1 MEYAKENLGLNTTD
15 ETITEVKTVDTA
27 DAEESMEERRRYTED
42 ILQRMG
48 IMPNPYAA
56 RPTVKN
62 YNPSIAIPS
71 VDVWDAIREKSTTD
85 LIKDLALAQA
95 LKKYTDLG
103 HIGDAITKSVFD
115 PLVYQQNL
123 TNAISKMMGE
133 NKKQE

>member
-1 MEYAKENLGLNTTD
+1 
-15 ETITEVKTVDTA
+15 
-27 DAEESMEERRRYTED
+27 
-42 ILQRMG
+42 MG

-56 RPTVKN
+56 IPAIRN

-71 VDVWDAIREKSTTD
+71 VDVWDEIREKSTTD

-103 HIGDAITKSVFD
+103 HIGDVITKSVFD
-115 PLVYQQNL
+115 PQVYQQNL
-123 TNAISKMMGE
+123 ANAISKMTGE